1 MLLASRCPPAINQC
15 GFSIGNHNHSLL
27 GRDLATFAKC
37 REKGITYSAYSPLG
51 GLSGIDVLSDP
62 RVKRIGAAHNKSSA
76 QTALRWVTQQGV
88 VAVTAS
94 TNAAHLQSDLQV
106 FDFTLSD
113 SEMAELTSI

>member
-1 MLLASRCPPAINQC
+1 MALAMAILLLACRFAPC
-15 GFSIGNHNHSLL
+15 GG
-27 GRDLATFAKC
+27 G
-37 REKGITYSAYSPLG
+37 G
-51 GLSGIDVLSDP
+51 GLP
-62 RVKRIGAAHNKSSA
+62 R
-76 QTALRWVTQQGV
+76 LRWVTQQGV